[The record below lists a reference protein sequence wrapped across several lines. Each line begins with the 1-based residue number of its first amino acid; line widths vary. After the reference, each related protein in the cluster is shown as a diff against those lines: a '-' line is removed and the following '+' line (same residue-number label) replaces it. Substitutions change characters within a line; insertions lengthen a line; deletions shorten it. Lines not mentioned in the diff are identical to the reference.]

1 MENKENIVEKVNKN
15 AEILRK
21 ELEGLTDEG
30 LHEFFVFFYKMNR
43 QHGTMIFED
52 KFEEFL
58 AAFDSNPFKYTE
70 DKKFKKQLI
79 DNIIK
84 YSFDYMSLITAA
96 VLIKKKFTVEEI
108 CQNYYSTVNAFDT
121 YW

>member
-1 MENKENIVEKVNKN
+1 MENKENVVETVNKN

-21 ELEGLTDEG
+21 ELEGLSDEG
-30 LHEFFVFFYKMNR
+30 LHEFFLFFYKMNH

-52 KFEEFL
+52 KFEQFL
-58 AAFDSNPFKYTE
+58 ADFDNNPFKYTE
-70 DKKFKKQLI
+70 DKKFRKQLI

-84 YSFDYMSLITAA
+84 YAFDYLSLITAA
-96 VLIKKKFTVEEI
+96 LLIKKKFTVEEI
-108 CQNYYSTVNAFDT
+108 CQNYYSTLNAFDT